1 MAAHDVIITGAG
13 PAGLALAA
21 LLSEQALSV
30 AVLDARPL
38 EAGDEDPRAFALAH
52 GSRLTLQRL
61 GAWNGLEATPIETIH
76 VSQHGGFGR
85 TRIESQDLG
94 VPALGYVTHAGILTR
109 TLRKQAERC
118 GVTFLP
124 ETRMSDHRADT
135 DKVYVETE
143 NPQAGTLQT
152 RLLVRAEGTDQKSA
166 HVNRR
171 DYDQVALV
179 ASLRPRGGHRHLAYE
194 RFTDTGPIALLPF
207 GHKDYALVHVM
218 PPAQAER
225 SLQLGDTAYLD
236 ELQRRLGGRLR
247 FEHVG
252 KRNTFPLGLQYLSQ
266 PVAPRT
272 VWIGNAAQTLHPV
285 AGQGFNLALRD
296 AWALADTLRH
306 QPGDPGNASTL
317 RAYARGRRLDRDSTI
332 GFTDTLV
339 RIFSNDCAGLQ
350 HLRGAALYKLDT
362 CGPLRRF
369 LARRMMFGAR
379 AWP

>member
-21 LLSEQALSV
+21 LLAEREFSV

-38 EAGDEDPRAFALAH
+38 EACDEDPRAFALAH

-61 GAWNGLEATPIETIH
+61 GAWNGLETTPIETIH

-85 TRIESQDLG
+85 TRIESKDLD
-94 VPALGYVTHAGILTR
+94 VPALGYVTHAGALTR
-109 TLRKQAERC
+109 SLRAQAERL
-118 GVTFLP
+118 GVIFLP
-124 ETRMSDHRADT
+124 ETRMSGHHADT
-135 DKVYVETE
+135 DNIYVKTE
-143 NPQAGTLQT
+143 NPQADTLQA
-152 RLLVRAEGTDQKSA
+152 RLLVRAEGTDQDSA
-166 HVNRR
+166 HVRRR

-179 ASLRPRGGHRHLAYE
+179 ASVRPRGGHRHLAYE
-194 RFTDTGPIALLPF
+194 RFSDTGPIALLPF
-207 GHKDYALVHVM
+207 GREDYALVHVM
-218 PPAQAER
+218 PPAQAKR
-225 SLQLGDTAYLD
+225 SLQLADAAYLD

-247 FEHVG
+247 FEHIG
-252 KRNTFPLGLQYLSQ
+252 ERNTFPLSLQYRPQ
-266 PVAPRT
+266 PVATR
-272 VWIGNAAQTLHPV
+272 VAWIGNAAQTLHPV

-306 QPGDPGNASTL
+306 HLDDPGNENAL

-339 RIFSNDCAGLQ
+339 RTFSNDCAGLQ
-350 HLRGAALYKLDT
+350 HLRGTALYKLDT